1 MENKMKIPERL
12 TNFIEKAKGLNRK
25 QLETYRYSLFF
36 IIIVDLIGI
45 YYFLHLKK
53 VGIVI
58 MFVSLV
64 ALGFIM
70 FLESKLPKEK
80 VETKPDIQNK
90 KEEVKKMN
98 EMNETKESVQE
109 EENESEDF
117 GFGLGLGLPDADEF
131 RKRAEQALGGW

>member
-1 MENKMKIPERL
+1 MKIPERL
-12 TNFIEKAKGLNRK
+12 TNFIEKAKKLSKK
-25 QLETYRYSLFF
+25 QLETYKYSLFF
-36 IIIVDLIGI
+36 VITVDLIGI

-98 EMNETKESVQE
+98 ETNESVQE
-109 EENESEDF
+109 EENESDF
-117 GFGLGLGLPDADEF
+117 GFDFGLPNADEF
-131 RKRAEQALGGW
+131 RKRAEQA

>member
-1 MENKMKIPERL
+1 MKIPERL
-12 TNFIEKAKGLNRK
+12 TNFIEKAKKLNRK
-25 QLETYRYSLFF
+25 QLETYKYSLFF
-36 IIIVDLIGI
+36 VIIADLIGI

-90 KEEVKKMN
+90 KEEVKKMDETN
-98 EMNETKESVQE
+98 ESAQE
-109 EENESEDF
+109 EENESDF
-117 GFGLGLGLPDADEF
+117 GFDFGLPSADEF
-131 RKRAEQALGGW
+131 SKRAERALGGW